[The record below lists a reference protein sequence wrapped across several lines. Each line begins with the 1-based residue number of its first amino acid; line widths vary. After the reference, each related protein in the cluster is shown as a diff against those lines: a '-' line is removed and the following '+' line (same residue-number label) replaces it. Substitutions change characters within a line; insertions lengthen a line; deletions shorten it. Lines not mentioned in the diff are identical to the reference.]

1 MALTNSGR
9 IRLVAFDLDGTL
21 IEGTVFIWQTLHD
34 WFGSD
39 AERRRRAA
47 EAFRSGRICYREWF
61 EEDLE
66 LLRRAGAD
74 RAGMV
79 KAISS
84 LRPAPGARETIE
96 ELRRRGYRL
105 AVLSGS
111 LDIALEHFYPPDL
124 FDHVFINRIFF
135 DERGLISGG
144 EPTPYDLGLKAD
156 GLRHLAAREGL
167 SLEECAFLGDN
178 VNDLEAM
185 RAAGLSLAI
194 DAKDPRLLEAVDLAI
209 DRGNIKTILSL
220 LEGPGGKNGQ
230 TGGHRRL

>member
-1 MALTNSGR
+1 MALSNSGR

-47 EAFRSGRICYREWF
+47 DAFRSGRITYRQWF
-61 EEDLE
+61 EEDLQ
-66 LLRRAGAD
+66 LLRLAGAD

-79 KAISS
+79 EAISS
-84 LRPAPGARETIE
+84 LRPAAGARQTLE

-105 AVLSGS
+105 AILSGS
-111 LDIALEHFYPPDL
+111 LDLALEHFYPPAL

-135 DERGLISGG
+135 DESGRISGG
-144 EPTPYDLGLKAD
+144 EPTPFDLDLKAE
-156 GLRHLAAREGL
+156 GLRHLAAREEL

-178 VNDLEAM
+178 VNDLEVM
-185 RAAGLSLAI
+185 RVAGLSLAI
-194 DAKDPRLLEAVDLAI
+194 DAKDPRLVEVADLAI
-209 DRGNIKTILSL
+209 DRGEIKTILSV
-220 LEGPGGKNGQ
+220 LEGPGGENGQ
-230 TGGHRRL
+230 AAGHRRL